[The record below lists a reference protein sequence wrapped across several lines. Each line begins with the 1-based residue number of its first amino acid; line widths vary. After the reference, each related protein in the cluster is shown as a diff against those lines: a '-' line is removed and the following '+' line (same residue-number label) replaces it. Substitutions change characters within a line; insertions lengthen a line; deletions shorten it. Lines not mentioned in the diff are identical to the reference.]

1 MMEECDYIALK
12 LSRER
17 RSVGKWITFLM
28 RMSAKKRVPISRVVT
43 EKRNK
48 TMDVGEALDGAMAM
62 LRLITTRGAR
72 SGLPVIIIVE
82 LAEAVTE
89 VDLQTVLSCR
99 GIWTT
104 SEGTHTWHQT
114 AMIRSVVNIIR
125 GRNDALLR
133 LRHPPPA
140 RSPTPDILS

>member
-1 MMEECDYIALK
+1 MEECDYIALK

-28 RMSAKKRVPISRVVT
+28 RMSAKKRVPIGRAST

-48 TMDVGEALDGAMAM
+48 TMDVWGALGGAMAM

-89 VDLQTVLSCR
+89 VDLQTVLYCQ

-104 SEGTHTWHQT
+104 SEGTHTWHQI
-114 AMIRSVVNIIR
+114 AIIRSVVNIIR

-133 LRHPPPA
+133 LRHPPLA
-140 RSPTPDILS
+140 RSPIPDILS